1 LAYGNTVSSVLIV
14 QLLFLL
20 PMLRNYIKIAFR
32 NLLRHK
38 AFSFINVFGL
48 SIGMSCSILI
58 LLWVHDELSYDQ
70 FHADSDYI
78 YRLTA
83 ELPQENLKAAVSSAP
98 IAPAIQN
105 AIPEVESTIRISMTG
120 GLDFLQ
126 VGDRNFDETR
136 MCFADSNFLQFF
148 SFPLVKGDPATAM
161 LLPEGVLITEAMAKK
176 YFGTED
182 PIGKIIRKNRSE
194 DLTVT
199 GVLADIPRNSHLQ
212 FDFVQPMTYLARTN
226 RDLKENIWDNFNY
239 YTYIRLDKNA
249 AATPPALAALGN
261 KVQDIYKKHEP
272 HLKVAFNLQPL
283 HAVHLHSN
291 FMADVAGHGN
301 IQYVYIF
308 IVVGI
313 FVLAVACINFMNLAT
328 ARSARR
334 AKEVGLRKVAG
345 AVRFQLI
352 RQFLAESSLIACLA
366 LVIALAVVYAVLP
379 VFNDLAGKTLSI
391 NLLNVKMVAGVLSIT
406 LVTGLLAGSY
416 PALFL
421 SGFVPVKVL
430 KGNLKSG
437 AGNSLFRN
445 TMVIVQFSVS
455 IMLLVGTAVIYNQ
468 LQYIRTR
475 NLGFDKENLIYM
487 RMTGELWG
495 KYQAL
500 RTSLEQNSLTSNFTF
515 VSDLPTNLVSGT
527 VNVEWEGKDPESQ
540 PLFANMAIDE
550 NFMEVFNATLLSGRG
565 FSKDFKAD
573 TSSYIVNEKAL
584 KVMNMDVA
592 TAVGQSLTQWGRKGT
607 IIGVVKDFNFKPIQQ
622 PIEPLIL
629 RLNTWGAW
637 GVIRTK
643 PMETERTIAALESI
657 CKTLNPAYPFTYN
670 FIDKDL
676 DNMYQA
682 EQRLSSLFTI
692 FAVLAIFISCLGLY
706 GLSAFLAERR
716 TKEIGVRKVLGASV
730 PHIVYLLSA
739 TFTRPVLFAM
749 IIAGPLSWYVM
760 SRWLDSFAYHVEIHW
775 SIFLV
780 AFAVSMLIAW
790 LTVSYES
797 IKAAIANPAKSL
809 RDE

>member
-1 LAYGNTVSSVLIV
+1 
-14 QLLFLL
+14 
-20 PMLRNYIKIAFR
+20 MLRNYIKIAFR

-38 AFSFINVFGL
+38 AFSFINIFGL
-48 SIGMSCSILI
+48 SIGMACSILI
-58 LLWVHDELSYDQ
+58 LLWVHDELSYDK
-70 FHADSDYI
+70 FHEGSDYI

-83 ELPQENLKAAVSSAP
+83 ELPQENIKAAVSSAP

-105 AIPEVESTIRISMTG
+105 AIPEIESTVRLTMGG

-126 VGDRNFDETR
+126 VEDRNFEETR
-136 MCFADSNFLQFF
+136 MCFADSNLLQFF
-148 SFPLVKGDPATAM
+148 SFQLVKGDPKTAM
-161 LLPEGVLITEAMAKK
+161 LLPEGVLITESMAKK
-176 YFGTED
+176 YFGNED
-182 PIGKIIRKNRSE
+182 PLGKIIKKNRSE

-212 FDFVQPMTYLARTN
+212 FDFIQPMTFLARTN

-239 YTYIRLDKNA
+239 YTYVRLDKNF
-249 AATPPALAALGN
+249 AATPTAIAAIGN
-261 KVQDIYKKHEP
+261 KVQEIYKANEP
-272 HLKVAFNLQPL
+272 HLKVAFKLQPL
-283 HAVHLHSN
+283 ADVHLHSK

-379 VFNDLAGKTLSI
+379 AFNDLAGKSLSI
-391 NLLNVKMVAGVLSIT
+391 NLLNIKMVAGVLGIT
-406 LVTGLLAGSY
+406 LITGLLAGSY

-421 SGFVPVKVL
+421 SGFVPAKVL
-430 KGNLKSG
+430 KGNLKAG

-455 IMLLVGTAVIYNQ
+455 IMLLVGTAVIYDQ
-468 LQYIRTR
+468 LKYIRTR

-487 RMTGELWG
+487 RMTGELWS
-495 KYQAL
+495 KYQTL
-500 RTSLEQNSLTSNFTF
+500 RTSLEQNPLTSNFTF

-527 VNVEWEGKDPESQ
+527 VNVEWEGKNPESQ
-540 PLFANMAIDE
+540 PLFANMAVDE

-573 TSSYIVNEKAL
+573 TASYVVNEKAL
-584 KVMNMDVA
+584 KIMNIDPA
-592 TAVGQSLTQWGRKGT
+592 NAVGQSLTLWGNKGT

-637 GVIRTK
+637 GVIRTR
-643 PMETERTIAALESI
+643 PMETDRTIAALEGI

-676 DNMYQA
+676 DNLYQA
-682 EQRLSSLFTI
+682 EQRLSSLFMV

-739 TFTRPVLFAM
+739 TFTRPVFIAM
-749 IIAGPLSWYVM
+749 IIAGPLSWYAM
-760 SRWLDSFAYHVEIHW
+760 NRWLQIFAYHVEIHW
-775 SIFLV
+775 SIFV
-780 AFAVSMLIAW
+780 IAFAVAMAIAW